1 MKIANFVDKLG
12 NILLP
17 DFVKQIITNSKTE
30 VPSSFAVANAI
41 KDEYAIAVLPSN
53 ISFSG
58 EAWQQNELSLTEF
71 NNTSNQKLIF
81 SNGKIKIGK
90 NVSRI
95 KVTSSFNCSKA
106 NAKSAIYGRIIKNGS
121 AVTNQM
127 LDESL
132 SFGSLTTTTIFDV
145 KENDVIG
152 LAWIFTVANSKANLL
167 GASSYFETYM
177 MIEIIK

>member
-58 EAWQQNELSLTEF
+58 
-71 NNTSNQKLIF
+71 
-81 SNGKIKIGK
+81 
-90 NVSRI
+90 
-95 KVTSSFNCSKA
+95 
-106 NAKSAIYGRIIKNGS
+106 
-121 AVTNQM
+121 AVN
-127 LDESL
+127 
-132 SFGSLTTTTIFDV
+132 
-145 KENDVIG
+145 
-152 LAWIFTVANSKANLL
+152 
-167 GASSYFETYM
+167 
-177 MIEIIK
+177 

>member
-17 DFVKQIITNSKTE
+17 DFVKQIITSSKTE
-30 VPSSFAVANAI
+30 VPSSYAVANAI

-58 EAWQQNELSLTEF
+58 EAWKQNELSLTEIS
-71 NNTSNQKLIF
+71 NTSNQKLVF
-81 SNGKIKIGK
+81 TNGKYKIGK
-90 NVSRI
+90 NVSKIRVI
-95 KVTSSFNCSKA
+95 SSFNCAKA
-106 NAKSAIYGRIIKNGS
+106 SAKSAIYGRIIKNGA
-121 AVTNQM
+121 AVTNQI

-132 SFGSLTTTTIFDV
+132 SFGSLTTTSIFDV

-152 LAWIFTVANSKANLL
+152 LAWIFSVANSSANLL

-177 MIEIIK
+177 IIEVIK